1 MTPCYLL
8 EPGKEEGDDDALQ
21 KIFCKQITRQLV
33 TLKVILYLFLFC
45 FFNLEVNFL
54 LRRKTNFNSVT
65 ATFFLG
71 MIPVCTC
78 KMTFSCPRVIFI
90 ALLEKSSKLIICHF
104 TPKRPVL
111 TYTYYYICDVPVK
124 A

>member
-1 MTPCYLL
+1 MIDHEGNNVTPGYLL

-21 KIFCKQITRQLV
+21 KIFSEQITRQLV
-33 TLKVILYLFLFC
+33 TLKIILYLFCL

-54 LRRKTNFNSVT
+54 LRRKTNFNFVT
-65 ATFFLG
+65 GTFFLG

-78 KMTFSCPRVIFI
+78 KMTFSCPRDIFI
-90 ALLEKSSKLIICHF
+90 ALLENSSKLIICHF

-111 TYTYYYICDVPVK
+111 T
-124 A
+124 